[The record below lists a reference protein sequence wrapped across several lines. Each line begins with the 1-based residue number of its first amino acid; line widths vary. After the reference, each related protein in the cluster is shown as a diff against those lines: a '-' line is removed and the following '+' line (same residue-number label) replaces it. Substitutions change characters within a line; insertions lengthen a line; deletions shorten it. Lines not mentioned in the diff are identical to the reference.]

1 MIIHDIVELK
11 WIEEY
16 LNKRWLTAQYIKA
29 KRNILSWFFIGNF
42 LKEKNPKWCNI
53 HYFRINKQY
62 RAIGI
67 IDKNKLKIYK
77 IDNHS
82 SL

>member
-1 MIIHDIVELK
+1 MIVSEIVEIR
-11 WIEEY
+11 WIKEH
-16 LNKRWLTAQYIKA
+16 LDKRWLTKQYIKA
-29 KRNILSWFFIGNF
+29 KRNILSWFFIWNF
-42 LKEKNPKWCNI
+42 LKEKNPKWSNI

-67 IDKNKLKIYK
+67 IDKNILKIYK

-82 SL
+82 SF